1 MKKRVL
7 ALLLCVCLVALMVPP
22 LPAQAATAA
31 EDAKAYL
38 DVLNS
43 TNPSSSYLVD
53 FDGDG
58 RDELITTYV
67 YVDYQG
73 SYSVYQGSQILLDHA
88 QWTAVANLEAAS
100 VCSKDGT
107 YYICSDSNVF
117 STLRDGEWVDL
128 YGDYLYGEPVAYL
141 GSDPEFSEEELA
153 AIEYIADGQRV
164 SEDEYYRQISFFKFE
179 FSLDETTQDVVPNVR
194 PQLEA
199 IVEEARYADMT
210 PGELLAEMAYV
221 GDRSV
226 CRMTAQ
232 QAEAFAAV
240 AEQKKE
246 SFDRSVAAQGRS
258 MSQFKIALFD
268 GGDGVPAMWVVGSVV
283 DDDIW
288 SRHLINEVWEWDGT
302 QAVISLL
309 SMPEKLTD
317 KGFLYSGAVEYSLH
331 RLTDLGTGFDPSS
344 SFTALFP
351 LRQGRVAQEPSHIR
365 ADLVAFPSSF
375 PAEGGTPEEV
385 CWWELT
391 SCDGLE
397 WNSWFSVSMF
407 DRNTFRLIGTDE
419 FGEEYYDATYTGPA
433 GDIPQNK
440 VILEIPD
447 QWDMGPNWA
456 DGPILSSLL
465 RAYASA
471 NLAPVYPQF
480 TDILG
485 TGWESEPVQ
494 AASAA
499 GGDVVAC
506 YSLTDGMCYVIL
518 QTEDGYRGVL
528 VQASR
533 QKGQVVWTAVR
544 TDAEPTDQETLAAEV
559 SRFLGA
565 SNVTVDFGR
574 LRQGQSANELAE
586 YLRVLLADMTG
597 KGPNDLAKSDLAAF
611 VDGAVS
617 SLTTRTVKGK
627 KNVLRIGQDV
637 LSDLSR
643 EGRSALETLGGALE
657 NNGVTLNKTLTPTV
671 RALWEDVDLSKPCQI
686 ELDREAARALEDC
699 DLQLLLG
706 DARTYLRLAA
716 KDLTTLARDLGGSL
730 RVQFSQEEE
739 GVYAIRF
746 LNKEGEVVDQLSCPV
761 TVSLPAGSALDTI
774 MVSYAG
780 GSDNWGGQYDPAAG
794 AISFDARY
802 SGQYEVL
809 ENNVAINDIG
819 ELSDES
825 RAAISFMVSKGYLGA
840 DNGAFRPGE
849 PLTRYEFTEALVGMF
864 FALDRELTTDFPDVE
879 PTSRYYPYVASAQ
892 AKSIVNGYDN
902 GTFSG
907 DDPINREQV
916 FALAARTLMEQKGYA
931 QPADSEVYLSSFNDR
946 SELSP
951 WAAPQVALAVREGIA
966 GRGAVLLPKANI
978 TREQAAV
985 VLYRLFQLL
994 YEVSPVSLELPGGG
1008 GGFPLPAVIGIG
1020 AGALAIGGVA
1030 VAVILL
1036 RKKKQTPVG

>member
-22 LPAQAATAA
+22 LPAQAAVNAS
-31 EDAKAYL
+31 DAQAYL
-38 DVLNS
+38 DILDRTKP
-43 TNPSSSYLVD
+43 TNSYLID

-58 RDELITTYV
+58 RDELLTSQISDPNDPFPSV
-67 YVDYQG
+67 A
-73 SYSVYQGSQILLDHA
+73 SYSVYQGNQALLVDEPSLD
-88 QWTAVANLEAAS
+88 VANLGHATI
-100 VCSKDGT
+100 CFNGGK
-107 YYICSDSNVF
+107 YYIGSSYDVY
-117 STLRDGEWVDL
+117 STVQNGKLVDV
-128 YGDYLYGEPVAYL
+128 YGEYLHGETVASL
-141 GSDPEFSEEELA
+141 GSDPWLSEEELA
-153 AIEYIADGQRV
+153 SIEYIANGQRV
-164 SEDEYYRQISFFKFE
+164 SEDEYYRQCKAFQPKFSILE
-179 FSLDETTQDVVPNVR
+179 SGDVR

-199 IVEEARYADMT
+199 I
-210 PGELLAEMAYV
+210 L
-221 GDRSV
+221 
-226 CRMTAQ
+226 
-232 QAEAFAAV
+232 QAEALKNASPDEILAQIPYYGDRNQCRLTPAQVEQLASTLENWSGETEWTGTGQFRSAYLCDGDSSGLPALVIFSQIYDNYESDGWLILDWLDIYSWDNGSSLTKHSLSYSHYGAAGHDY
-240 AEQKKE
+240 A
-246 SFDRSVAAQGRS
+246 SFGRFS
-258 MSQFKIALFD
+258 
-268 GGDGVPAMWVVGSVV
+268 
-283 DDDIW
+283 
-288 SRHLINEVWEWDGT
+288 DGT
-302 QAVISLL
+302 YGWTSEYMHMGGFSFQAFHMRGGAWAAGTLYDPQVVHDALGISPGEIGDNDVAWNEFMSAQYEKFDELTK
-309 SMPEKLTD
+309 PE
-317 KGFLYSGAVEYSLH
+317 
-331 RLTDLGTGFDPSS
+331 RLTETLDYTTGASRE
-344 SFTALFP
+344 TML
-351 LRQGRVAQEPSHIR
+351 
-365 ADLVAFPSSF
+365 
-375 PAEGGTPEEV
+375 
-385 CWWELT
+385 
-391 SCDGLE
+391 
-397 WNSWFSVSMF
+397 
-407 DRNTFRLIGTDE
+407 
-419 FGEEYYDATYTGPA
+419 
-433 GDIPQNK
+433 
-440 VILEIPD
+440 
-447 QWDMGPNWA
+447 
-456 DGPILSSLL
+456 SLL

-518 QTEDGYRGVL
+518 QTEGGYRGVL

-671 RALWEDVDLSKPCQI
+671 RALWEDVDLSKPCQL

-706 DARTYLRLAA
+706 DARTYLRVAA
-716 KDLTTLARDLGGSL
+716 QDLTTLARDLGGSL
-730 RVQFSQEEE
+730 RVQFSREDE

-746 LNKEGEVVDQLSCPV
+746 LNADGEVVDQLSCPV

-819 ELSDES
+819 ALSEES

-1020 AGALAIGGVA
+1020 AGALAMGGVA